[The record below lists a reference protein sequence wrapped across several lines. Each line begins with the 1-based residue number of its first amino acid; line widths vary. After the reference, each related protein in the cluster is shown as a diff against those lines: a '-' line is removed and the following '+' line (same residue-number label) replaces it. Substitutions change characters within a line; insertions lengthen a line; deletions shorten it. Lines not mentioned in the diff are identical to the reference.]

1 MNRFTGRSRQ
11 AATFITQF
19 FGQGLAEG
27 QGRYAVERFRTRADG
42 WIRRADPVSEQPHA
56 RRNAGPVTASL
67 RTVKAMRPARN
78 EIVVCTALNE
88 RDSGVAYYGDLAS
101 GLFRGRRPDR

>member
-1 MNRFTGRSRQ
+1 MNRFTGTSAQ
-11 AATFITQF
+11 SATFVTHY

-42 WIRRADPVSEQPHA
+42 RIRRAEPVSAHPHA
-56 RRNAGPVTASL
+56 RRTAGPVTASL

-101 GLFRGRRPDR
+101 GLFRGRRPGR

>member
-1 MNRFTGRSRQ
+1 MNRFTESY
-11 AATFITQF
+11 AESSTFVTHY
-19 FGQGLAEG
+19 FGQGLAQG

-42 WIRRADPVSEQPHA
+42 RIRRAESVSGQRHA
-56 RRNAGPVTASL
+56 RRRAGPVTASL

-78 EIVVCTALNE
+78 EIVVCTALNQ

-101 GLFRGRRPDR
+101 GLFRGRRPGR

>member
-1 MNRFTGRSRQ
+1 MNRFTDSF
-11 AATFITQF
+11 AEASTFVTHY

-42 WIRRADPVSEQPHA
+42 GIRRIEAVPGNPRA
-56 RRNAGPVTASL
+56 RLKSIPATASL
-67 RTVKAMRPARN
+67 STVKAMRPARN

-101 GLFRGRRPDR
+101 GLFRGRRPGR